1 MGIEYYEINDG
12 WFTYYANVATGKK
25 KFELEDCDILVEREL
40 DDFAELGG
48 LV

>member
-1 MGIEYYEINDG
+1 MNEWYEINDG
-12 WFTYYANVATGKK
+12 WFTYYANKATGKK
-25 KFELEDCDILVEREL
+25 KFELEDGDILVERDL